1 MPVTRIWDDDCLTDI
16 DNIMYLGTPV
26 NEVVFYFDD
35 VSGQVKEIRLSAFD
49 VTLTRS
55 LDDKEEEKNFVSGEE
70 EEEHVVSAEMSAGQ
84 VVLDA

>member
-1 MPVTRIWDDDCLTDI
+1 MPGTPIWDDDCLTDI

-55 LDDKEEEKNFVSGEE
+55 SDDKDEGKNFVSADTG
-70 EEEHVVSAEMSAGQ
+70 AEQ